1 MFIRDYKYVNPYCP
15 FSQAKANYLWA
26 LMEVLCKNAQRKK
39 KKGEGF
45 GPVNYFFL

>member
-26 LMEVLCKNAQRKK
+26 LMEALCKNAQRK